1 MIGPSQSTVSGLEAL
16 TKQYVNITNNL
27 SNAATAGFKRRRS
40 TFSHELSQAGQQTTV
55 GGNKL
60 IMQSSIDW
68 RQGRMMQTGRPLDC
82 ALTGEGFFVI
92 ETPDGPLYT
101 RNGVFIVNNKNQL
114 TDLLGRAVAGKNG
127 PITVPIDVSAANIHI
142 ASDGTLST
150 DGRTIGQLKLVKFDK
165 PADLITIGT
174 STYRAPD
181 RLGPQDAD
189 DLPQDADDVIVTQGF
204 QEGSN
209 VNVVNELVNLITVSR
224 MYESNF
230 KSISKYDDRLGELM
244 KVIS

>member
-1 MIGPSQSTVSGLEAL
+1 MMGPGQSTVSGLEAL
-16 TKQYVNITNNL
+16 TKQYMNITNNL

-68 RQGRMMQTGRPLDC
+68 RQGRIMQTGRPLDC

-101 RNGVFIVNNKNQL
+101 RNGVFVVNNKNQL
-114 TDLLGRAVAGKNG
+114 TDLLGRTVAGKSG
-127 PITVPIDVSAANIHI
+127 PIAIPIDASAANIHI

-181 RLGPQDAD
+181 RLSPQDAD
-189 DLPQDADDVIVTQGF
+189 NVIVTQGF

-230 KSISKYDDRLGELM
+230 KSISKYDDRLGELL

>member
-1 MIGPSQSTVSGLEAL
+1 MMGPGQSTVSGLEAL
-16 TKQYVNITNNL
+16 TKQYMNITNNL

-101 RNGVFIVNNKNQL
+101 RNGVFVVNNKNQL
-114 TDLLGRAVAGKNG
+114 TDLLGRTVAGKSG
-127 PITVPIDVSAANIHI
+127 PIAVPIDVSAANIHI

-181 RLGPQDAD
+181 RLSPQDAD
-189 DLPQDADDVIVTQGF
+189 NVIVTQGF

-230 KSISKYDDRLGELM
+230 KSISKYDDRLGELL